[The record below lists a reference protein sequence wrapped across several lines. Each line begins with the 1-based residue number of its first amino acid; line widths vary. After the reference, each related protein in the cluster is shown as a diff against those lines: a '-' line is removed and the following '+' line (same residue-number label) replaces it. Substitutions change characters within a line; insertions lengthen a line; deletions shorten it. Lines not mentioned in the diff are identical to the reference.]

1 MKLIFNLFFGFNLF
15 IMTISPQKI
24 NFPLMSDSAQAVL
37 LTELKEK
44 INSNLLLELSD
55 STEFYWLDAFWA
67 AQFILDKSDF
77 VVNSIR
83 KALIYSKSCSNNEF
97 IRGTL
102 QAAYTLSPVSFETEI
117 GDLLTLPLNSKNFAI
132 AINYLSRIK
141 GFTKYS
147 ALAEDKAKEFQ
158 DDAILIA
165 LLNNIKN
172 SKQDLSVNE
181 IIDLLLLD
189 PGDVQVLIYS
199 FQRFNRNYPGITL
212 IKYGK
217 TGFVYNEQD
226 ELFYINQLAR
236 SITNL
241 PGYLTNGNTP
251 QGLFFVEDTY
261 MSDNRFIGPSER
273 IRLFLPYESGSKK
286 FLNNLPEYNNDFDKF
301 YTEFLPN
308 SLKDNVFLYESLLA
322 GKAGRDFIVIHGNTV
337 NPGYYRS
344 ELYYPNIPTLGCVSS
359 FESWDMDGNLSYS
372 DQQKLLNEYKKLG
385 KPTGYFL
392 LVEINGKEEPVSIE
406 EIQPLIQSLNIK

>member
-1 MKLIFNLFFGFNLF
+1 MKSVFRLLFGFNLF
-15 IMTISPQKI
+15 IMTIFPQNI
-24 NFPLMSDSAQAVL
+24 NFPLMNDPSQTL
-37 LTELKEK
+37 LLKELKEK
-44 INSNLLLELSD
+44 INSNLLLELAD

-83 KALIYSKSCSNNEF
+83 KALIYSRSCSNTEF

-102 QAAYTLSPVSFETEI
+102 QAAYTLSPSSFESEI
-117 GDLLTLPLNSKNFAI
+117 EEMLTLPLNNKNYAMV
-132 AINYLSRIK
+132 INYLSRIN
-141 GFTKYS
+141 GLSKYAS
-147 ALAEDKAKEFQ
+147 LVYNRVKEFQ
-158 DDAILIA
+158 NDAILMA
-165 LLNNIKN
+165 LLNNIIN

-181 IIDLLLLD
+181 IIDLLLID
-189 PGDVQVLIYS
+189 PGDEQVLIYS
-199 FQRFNRNYPGITL
+199 FQRFNRDYPGITL

-217 TGFVYNEQD
+217 SGFVYNEQG

-273 IRLFLPYESGSKK
+273 IRLYLPYEVGSRK
-286 FLNNLPEYNNDFDKF
+286 FLNNLADNYNDFDKF
-301 YTEFLPN
+301 YNEFLPE
-308 SLKDNVFLYESLLA
+308 SLKDNIFLYESLLA
-322 GKAGRDFIVIHGNTV
+322 GKAGREFIVIHGNTV
-337 NPGYYRS
+337 TPDYYKG

-359 FESWDMDGNLSYS
+359 FESWDKDGNLTYS

-385 KPTGYFL
+385 KPNGYFL
-392 LVEINGKEEPVSIE
+392 LVEINGKEEPVRIE
-406 EIQPLIQSLNIK
+406 EILPLIQSLNIE